1 MVTPAEKLMSI
12 VPTKAPVVAK
22 VAVLNKDIGFVKTGM
37 PVQIKVET
45 FDFQKYGMYDGN
57 VQLISKDSYED
68 EKQGMVFDVY
78 IKPTTSFLLIEGKRQ
93 PLQTGMTLTAE
104 IKVGKRRIIEFII
117 YPLIKYMH
125 EGMSVR

>member
-1 MVTPAEKLMSI
+1 VT
-12 VPTKAPVVAK
+12 
-22 VAVLNKDIGFVKTGM
+22 VLNKDIGFVKKDM

-45 FDFQKYGMYDGN
+45 FDFQKYGMFEGT
-57 VQLISKDSYED
+57 VKLISKDSYED

-78 IKPTTSFLLIEGKRQ
+78 VQPTTPFLMIEGLKQ
-93 PLQTGMTLTAE
+93 PLETGMTVTAE

-117 YPLIKYMH
+117 YPLMKYMH